1 MNPQADETG
10 VDRLAE
16 VERAV
21 VTALAEVL
29 HTEPG
34 GIGLDTPLAALPGM
48 ESVKLLRAVVRVE
61 ESCGVA
67 VPDEVLYEAATAR
80 ELARNIAGSVQE

>member
-29 HTEPG
+29 RTEPG
-34 GIGLDTPLAALPGM
+34 DIGLDTPLAALPGM